1 MSTKHLMGYRKLES
15 CSSCCWFCV
24 VAYVGQLLRFS
35 YPISKLVLRRSFE
48 KYKTYVSLAF
58 VIWMGTIPV
67 PELVLYRFFIG
78 YTFYIG
84 QHCSIAG
91 KWFDPTS
98 PSVFFLLCSVHSS
111 INGWWL
117 YLQTDF
123 FFCCWWKKTLDFVCS

>member
-35 YPISKLVLRRSFE
+35 YPISKLLLRRSFE

-58 VIWMGTIPV
+58 VIWKGTIPV

-98 PSVFFLLCSVHSS
+98 PSVFFCCALFNKWMMALLA
-111 INGWWL
+111 NR
-117 YLQTDF
+117 F
-123 FFCCWWKKTLDFVCS
+123 FFFVLLMEKDIGFCS